1 MQLDSSRVAYATSF
15 RPALAASPRSFN
27 SAQIP
32 LIVNLP
38 VMYKECNKWVYKV
51 YMHLVHAWQSECNAR

>member
-15 RPALAASPRSFN
+15 LPALAASPRSFN

-32 LIVNLP
+32 LTENLP
-38 VMYKECNKWVYKV
+38 VMYKGCNEWVYKV
-51 YMHLVHAWQSECNAR
+51 YMHMAHARQSECNAR

>member
-1 MQLDSSRVAYATSF
+1 MWLVSSRVAYATSF
-15 RPALAASPRSFN
+15 LPALAASPWSFN

-38 VMYKECNKWVYKV
+38 VMYKECNEGMCKV
-51 YMHLVHAWQSECNAR
+51 YMHMVHARQSKCNAR